1 MGSDASIIFLPRINE
16 PFCSDATKEG
26 CQMTLYFM
34 AGLCR
39 CIVDTALVEK
49 ECVCVLDLVFIQV
62 KS

>member
-1 MGSDASIIFLPRINE
+1 
-16 PFCSDATKEG
+16 
-26 CQMTLYFM
+26 MTLYFM